1 MLPILLAIET
11 GLDVTR
17 NAAGY
22 TGTGSVTLIVGRAI
36 QIALGA
42 LGIVFILFL
51 IYGQVVRCLTPPQAS
66 CLMPQASCLTPHR
79 KAAFTSGLTNT
90 TIALVVIVASYAIAT
105 YVVGA
110 LVQVTAG

>member
-1 MLPILLAIET
+1 MLPVLLAIET
-11 GLDVTR
+11 VLDLTR

-22 TGTGSVTLIVGRAI
+22 TGTASVTVIVGRAI

-42 LGIVFILFL
+42 FGIVFILFL
-51 IYGQVVRCLTPPQAS
+51 IYGGILWMIARGDKTKVEQAS
-66 CLMPQASCLTPHR
+66 RM
-79 KAAFTSGLTNT
+79 LTNT

-110 LVQVTAG
+110 LVQVTT

>member
-1 MLPILLAIET
+1 MLPVFLAINT

-22 TGTGSVTLIVGRAI
+22 SGTADVNVIVGRAI

-42 LGIVFILFL
+42 LGIVFVLFL
-51 IYGQVVRCLTPPQAS
+51 IYGGILWMVAAGDKEKVA
-66 CLMPQASCLTPHR
+66 
-79 KAAFTSGLTNT
+79 KATRMLTNT

-105 YVVGA
+105 YVVQA
-110 LVQVTAG
+110 LVQATA